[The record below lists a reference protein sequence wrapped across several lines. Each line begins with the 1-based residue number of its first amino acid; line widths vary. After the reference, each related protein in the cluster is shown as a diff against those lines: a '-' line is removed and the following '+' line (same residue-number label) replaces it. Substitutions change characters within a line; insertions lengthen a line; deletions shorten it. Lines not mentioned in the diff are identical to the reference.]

1 MRRISPTAFR
11 IARRGTFREINR
23 QIALNLVRANQP
35 ISRADLARLMGV
47 RRGAITRLVDDLLG
61 TGLVVEGAKG
71 ESKGGRKPMHLYIE
85 TRHRCAMAV
94 DIAASRTSILI
105 TDLLGQPL
113 IDVIEFATGPR
124 PEALV
129 EELVATVRRLRAHEP
144 GFGEWFGIGVA
155 VSGMV
160 DLDSGRLRFSPTL
173 GWRDV
178 DLRGPLEAATGVP
191 VVVENSCKACV
202 LAQVWAVRGDVPQDG
217 PVAFVNVSD
226 GVGVGVAVD
235 GKLLRGTHNLAGE
248 YGHVTMD
255 LRGPLC
261 SCGRRG
267 CWEALVSKRAT
278 IARYLGVD
286 SDWTGTPEPW
296 DATMDDVLARAR
308 AGEEKAR
315 AALRETGRLLG
326 LGFATIVKTVDPRR
340 IYIGGDVT
348 AAWDLIEADV
358 KQSLRE
364 NTLIGEAAETEILTV
379 PLGDRPRLRGAAA
392 LVSSPAFAAPIVA

>member
-23 QIALNLVRANQP
+23 QIALNLIRANQP

-61 TGLVVEGAKG
+61 TGLVIEGAKG
-71 ESKGGRKPMHLYIE
+71 ESKGGRKPMHLYID

-94 DIAASRTSILI
+94 DIAASRTSILM

-113 IDVIEFATGPR
+113 IDVIEFPTGPR

-129 EELVATVRRLRAHEP
+129 EKLVATVRRLREHEP
-144 GFGEWFGIGVA
+144 GFGEWFGVGVA

-160 DLDSGRLRFSPTL
+160 DLASGRLRFSPTL

-178 DLRGPLEAATGVP
+178 DLRGPLETATGVP

-202 LAQVWAVRGDVPQDG
+202 LAQVWAVRGDVPDDG

-235 GKLLRGTHNLAGE
+235 GKLLRGTHSLAGE
-248 YGHVTMD
+248 FGHVTMD
-255 LRGPLC
+255 LHGPLC

-278 IARYLGVD
+278 IARYLDEDPG
-286 SDWTGTPEPW
+286 WTGTPEPW
-296 DATMDDVLARAR
+296 DVTVEQIVYRAR
-308 AGEEKAR
+308 GGEEKAR

-326 LGFATIVKTVDPRR
+326 LGFATIVKAVDPRR

-348 AAWDLIEADV
+348 AGWDLIEADV
-358 KQSLRE
+358 KQALRE
-364 NTLIGEAAETEILTV
+364 HTLIEALQTEILTV
-379 PLGDRPRLRGAAA
+379 PAGDRLRGAAA
-392 LVSSPAFAAPIVA
+392 LVASPAFAAPIVA